1 MGQFQDRILY
11 IRPLFIFCILVLRG
25 WRCKQFLATYNFQRL
40 GKNYNQSAWEIAT
53 TVWEIVTT
61 VWEIATTVWQIVTS
75 VWEIATNVWEIAT
88 TFWEIV
94 PPGKIVSVEEYATC

>member
-1 MGQFQDRILY
+1 MSENICCSRMLEMQVVSRNLQLSA
-11 IRPLFIFCILVLRG
+11 P
-25 WRCKQFLATYNFQRL
+25 
-40 GKNYNQSAWEIAT
+40 GKNYNQSAWEIATTVWGIAT